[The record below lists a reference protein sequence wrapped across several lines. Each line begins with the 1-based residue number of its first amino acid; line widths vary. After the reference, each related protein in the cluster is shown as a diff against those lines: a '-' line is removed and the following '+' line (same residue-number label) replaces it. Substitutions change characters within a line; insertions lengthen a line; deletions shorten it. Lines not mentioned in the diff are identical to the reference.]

1 MSQTIQLVWKGDF
14 RFQGT
19 ARGGVITSI
28 DGNGDAGTSPVDLL
42 LQSVGACAA
51 TDVVDILKKSRQDVQ
66 GMAVEVEATRKEEPP
81 RYVKRLEFR
90 FRIKGPVDQ
99 KKAERAVDLS
109 LEKYCSVFHTFRMDI
124 SLDVD
129 VKVIP

>member
-14 RFQGT
+14 RFDGT
-19 ARGGVITSI
+19 ARGGSITVI
-28 DGNGDAGTSPVDLL
+28 DGNSESGTAPVDLM

-51 TDVVDILKKSRQDVQ
+51 TDVVDILKKSRQEVQ
-66 GMAVEVEATRKEEPP
+66 GMAVEVEATRREEPP

-124 SLDVD
+124 QLDVE
-129 VKVIP
+129 VKIIP

>member
-14 RFQGT
+14 RFDGT
-19 ARGGVITSI
+19 ARGGSITVI
-28 DGNGDAGTSPVDLL
+28 DGNSESGTAPVDLM

-51 TDVVDILKKSRQDVQ
+51 TDVVDILKKSRQEVL
-66 GMAVEVEATRKEEPP
+66 GMAVEVEATRREEPP
-81 RYVKRLEFR
+81 RYVKRLDFR

-124 SLDVD
+124 QVD
-129 VKVIP
+129 VEVKIIP